1 MLNIIHIKVINQV
14 RDIILLQKQIKNK
27 LLLVASGYSDFT
39 IHKDEQRKQRYIN
52 RHKKQMKFSQNLAKI
67 PPGFGLVGCSGISQQ

>member
-1 MLNIIHIKVINQV
+1 MLNIIHIKVINQA

-52 RHKKQMKFSQNLAKI
+52 RHKNK
-67 PPGFGLVGCSGISQQ
+67 